1 MKKYLAI
8 LVVLAPL
15 GTLGVVSVVQLRS
28 EVAALRVDNAR
39 LAQPLTETQPYLVD
53 LPHFPALG
61 GVVRPQS
68 QQWLATGDELCFDAR
83 QAHQWFSALNRA
95 LGGKR

>member
-61 GVVRPQS
+61 GVVRPAAQTS
-68 QQWLATGDELCFDAR
+68 PP
-83 QAHQWFSALNRA
+83 ALSPLLVA
-95 LGGKR
+95 VTILGSRKKTFFFLFTL